1 MTDSHP
7 LSRPWPRRAA
17 RVAVWLGRALALLA
31 LVMAVLWSSLHFL
44 IVPRIDLLRPWLLEQ
59 LQQRSGLRVEM
70 DAIAV
75 NSNGWVPEVD
85 LRGLR
90 LLDAQGGKGL
100 TLPQVHVAFSAA
112 SLLAGNVER
121 IDIQGADLE
130 IRRDAQGRIW
140 VAGMPVQVP
149 DGQDS
154 AALDWLFA
162 QREWQVSGGRV
173 QWLDALRGTPPLE
186 LSDVSL
192 SVRNT
197 ARNHTLALDATPP
210 QNWGDRLH
218 LSGQF
223 GRSLLS
229 GHPGRLVDWR
239 GQVHAD
245 LPRMDLVPLAAYWD
259 AARGIRSGRGSLQLW
274 LDVRE
279 LQVTGATA
287 ELALE
292 DVDASLDGQSQ
303 AMQLRQIGGRLAMR
317 PLDGGGLQ
325 YAVTGLQAQTRDG
338 LRWPA
343 SDATVALWPA
353 DAPGGARGTV
363 SIGQL
368 DLALAAQMA
377 ARMPLE
383 AAARAALAQ
392 LQATGRVQD
401 LSVQWQGPWRAP
413 SEYRLKAQ
421 VQKLSLAPYGGP
433 GFPGLGVQG
442 LDAVIDA
449 SHTGGTAN
457 WSIKKGALALPLVL
471 DDSQVALDDASAS
484 LRWSWV
490 DGRLRLEMP
499 RLQVANADVAGD
511 MALVWTEARKTPS
524 AKPGAA
530 SGLGELA
537 LEGKLTRLQ
546 FPRLARYLPRAM
558 DRDTRNYLR
567 DALSGGELGPVSF
580 KVKGD
585 LDQFPFSNGRPGV
598 FQIATT
604 VRNMQYAYA
613 LPPKQ
618 KGAPTWPALAQL
630 FGDLELDR
638 DTLTLSNARANW
650 VHPAS
655 PAAVLPITRGA
666 ARVTQLYDRASVSVN
681 LEGRAALA
689 DALTLINRSALG
701 PVMGNALARSSTS
714 GSGAYKI
721 NLQIPLADPDKT
733 ALQGSLALA
742 GNDFQFSP
750 DAPRLARVRGNLAF
764 TENSVTF
771 SGLQAAALGGDVRLD
786 GSLQFT
792 DAAWESGNNRVR
804 VQGTISGQ
812 AVRDAKDLGALAAAA
827 GFMEGQTAYS
837 ATLGWR
843 SGAPQIQLSSD
854 LQGMALNLPAPL
866 GKPAQAAMPLRLD
879 WSSPGGDAVSKAP
892 PRTDTI
898 RLSLGRVAQLQLQR
912 DTSGAEARLLRG
924 VVALGETETAPVMPA
939 QGLAATVD
947 VAVLDVDPWLRLW
960 DKWMPAQDTKAGG
973 DSSYLPS
980 SVKLQAKQL
989 LWGARHVERL
999 NLSGRREGT
1008 LWRLDVDAAQL
1019 AGKLEFSMANASG
1032 GSRLYARLSRLAL
1045 EANAANDVQ
1054 NLLDAPAT
1062 SLPAMDVVVDALEMY
1077 GKKLG
1082 RMQATAVNVGSAPGK
1097 AEWRLQQL
1105 QLSVPEATFR
1115 ANGVWG
1121 AVSSLSATAPGAA
1134 APVPVRKTG
1143 ADGRRTELNFTLDIA
1158 DSGAL
1163 LARFGMANVVRAGSG
1178 KIEGKVG
1185 WGAPPLNPDYPSMS
1199 GRFNLDIAKG
1209 QFLRADP
1216 GAAKLL
1222 GILSLQSLPR
1232 RLLLDFRDVFSDGF
1246 EFNHVRG
1253 DVAIEQGIARSSN
1266 LQMAGA
1272 VATVL
1277 MDGSTDIARETQ
1289 NIKVLVIPQ
1298 LDTSAATLLTA
1309 LANPVAGL
1317 YTLVASTLL
1326 RQPIQDA
1333 NTQEL
1338 LVEGSWQ
1345 APRVTKMDRRTGKP
1359 LP

>member
-1 MTDSHP
+1 MTDSNP
-7 LSRPWPRRAA
+7 PPRPWPRRAT
-17 RVAVWLGRALALLA
+17 RVAVWLGRALLLLV
-31 LVMAVLWSSLHFL
+31 LVMAVLWSALHFL
-44 IVPRIDLLRPWLLEQ
+44 IVPRIDVLRPWLVEQ

-75 NSNGWVPEVD
+75 NSNGWAPEVD
-85 LRGLR
+85 VRGLR
-90 LLDAQGGKGL
+90 LLDAQGVTGL
-100 TLPQVHVAFSAA
+100 TLPQVHVVFSAA
-112 SLLAGNVER
+112 SLLVGNVER
-121 IDIQGADLE
+121 IEIQGADLE
-130 IRRDAQGRIW
+130 IRRDPQGRIW
-140 VAGMPVQVP
+140 VAGMPVQLP

-162 QREWQVSGGRV
+162 QREWQVTGGRV
-173 QWLDALRGTPPLE
+173 HWLDALRGTPPME
-186 LSDVSL
+186 FSDVSL

-210 QNWGDRLH
+210 PNWGDRLH

-239 GQVHAD
+239 GQVYAH
-245 LPRMDLVPLAAYWD
+245 LPRIDLVPLAAYGD
-259 AARGIRSGRGSLQLW
+259 AARGIRSGRGGLQLW
-274 LDVRE
+274 VDVRE
-279 LQVTGATA
+279 LQVTGAVA

-292 DVDASLDGQSQ
+292 DVDASLDGQGP
-303 AMQLRQIGGRLAMR
+303 ALQLRQIGGRLAMR
-317 PLDGGGLQ
+317 PVDGGGVQ

-377 ARMPLE
+377 ARVPLE
-383 AAARAALAQ
+383 AAAHTALAQ
-392 LQATGRVQD
+392 LQARGQVRD

-413 SEYRLKAQ
+413 LEYRIKAQ
-421 VQKLSLAPYGGP
+421 VQKLSLAPYAGP

-442 LDAVIDA
+442 LDATIDA

-457 WSIKKGALALPLVL
+457 WSIKKGVLALPLVL
-471 DDSQVALDDASAS
+471 DDSQIALDEASAN

-499 RLQVANADVAGD
+499 RLHVANADGAGD
-511 MALVWTEARKTPS
+511 MALVWTEARKAAS

-537 LEGKLTRLQ
+537 LEGTLTRLQ
-546 FPRLARYLPRAM
+546 FPRLARYLPRAI

-655 PAAVLPITRGA
+655 PAAVLPISRGT
-666 ARVTQLYDRASVSVN
+666 ARVTQLYDRASVSLN
-681 LEGRAALA
+681 LEGRATLP
-689 DALTLINRSALG
+689 DVLTLTNRSALG
-701 PVMGNALARSSTS
+701 PVMGNALVRSSAS

-721 NLQIPLADPDKT
+721 NMQIPLADPDKT
-733 ALQGSLALA
+733 TLQGSLALA

-750 DAPRLARVRGNLAF
+750 DTPRLARLRGNLAF
-764 TENSVTF
+764 SENSVTF
-771 SGLQAAALGGDVRLD
+771 SGLQAGALGGDVRLD

-804 VQGTISGQ
+804 VQGTISSQ

-827 GFMEGQTAYS
+827 AFMEGQTAYS

-843 SGAPQIQLSSD
+843 GGAPQMQLSSD

-879 WSSPGGDAVSKAP
+879 WSSAGGEARSKAP

-924 VVALGETETAPVMPA
+924 LVSLGETDAAPVMPA

-960 DKWMPAQDTKAGG
+960 DKWMPAPDSKTGG

-980 SVKLQAKQL
+980 TVKLQAKQL

-999 NLSGRREGT
+999 NLSGRREGP

-1032 GSRLYARLSRLAL
+1032 GSRLHARLSRLAL

-1121 AVSSLSATAPGAA
+1121 AVSSASATAPGAA
-1134 APVPVRKTG
+1134 TTIPARKAG
-1143 ADGRRTELNFTLDIA
+1143 VDGRRTELNFTLDIG

-1163 LARFGMANVVRAGSG
+1163 LARFGMPNLVRAGSG

-1185 WGAPPLNPDYPSMS
+1185 WAAPPLNPDYPSMS

-1209 QFLRADP
+1209 QFFRADP

-1326 RQPIQDA
+1326 RQPLQDA

-1345 APRVTKMDRRTGKP
+1345 APRVTKIDRRTGKP